1 MWTHRVHVV
10 ERFFRSLK
18 SKLIP
23 TTGYSSF
30 NEAQV
35 PITQYIFGYYSEQR
49 PHQHNGGLPLNTA
62 EGKYNLVSYTVASFT

>member
-1 MWTHRVHVV
+1 MWARRVHVI

-30 NEAQV
+30 NETQV
-35 PITQYIFGYYSEQR
+35 SITQYIVGYYSEHR
-49 PHQHNGGLPLNTA
+49 PHQHNGGLPPNKA
-62 EGKYNLVSYTVASFT
+62 EANNNLVSYTVASFT